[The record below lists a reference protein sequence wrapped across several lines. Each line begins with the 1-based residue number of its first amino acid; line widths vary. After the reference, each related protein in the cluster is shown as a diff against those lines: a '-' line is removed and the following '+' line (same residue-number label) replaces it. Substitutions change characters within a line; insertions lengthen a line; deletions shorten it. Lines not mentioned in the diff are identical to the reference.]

1 MPNSIEIDTEVGQP
15 SQPLTVSVENRYS
28 FAPNTEQEIVD
39 NEQNVPEPAPSKV
52 EDNPT
57 KKNIE
62 PIEENVLKG
71 IDGGGAKNPVTSKE
85 PDKAEKAEIAKKN
98 KEASKQIAEKSAVQ
112 SDYIEEK
119 NARRRK
125 RAASAVSSSAEKSL
139 AKKNKIDTTATST
152 AVGSTAKTNGT
163 SNKAGIKAGIANGHT
178 TKPDN
183 AKKRGEQKEFP
194 KKSDR
199 NEPCRKTLQMIPA
212 LPLKIT
218 LPRIPKISHGNI
230 AKDRLVNLTPNFE

>member
-28 FAPNTEQEIVD
+28 FAPNTEQETVD
-39 NEQNVPEPAPSKV
+39 YEQNVPEPSPGKV

-71 IDGGGAKNPVTSKE
+71 IDGGGAENPVTSKE
-85 PDKAEKAEIAKKN
+85 PV
-98 KEASKQIAEKSAVQ
+98 KSAVQ

-125 RAASAVSSSAEKSL
+125 RAASAVYSPAEKSL

-163 SNKAGIKAGIANGHT
+163 SNKAGIKADSGIASGHP

-194 KKSDR
+194 KKSDK
-199 NEPCRKTLQMIPA
+199 NEPCRKTLQMISA

-230 AKDRLVNLTPNFE
+230 AQDRLVNLTPNFE